1 MFVSILLVVLLT
13 GWKLNSEGE
22 GRIVRENLRVPDLVQ
37 AINAAAG
44 LTIKIRLLDLPGR
57 QHTNYTDKLVYPVI
71 TLVATLQHPLALLLW
86 PFRPRRC
93 PAYSNTDYLFNRRA
107 PVIYDRFC
115 FYRFLQTNI
124 IDGEWGLA
132 QIFHSSRPSDV
143 AWATA
148 TATECSSTSTA
159 HNGKT
164 RRKVHN

>member
-1 MFVSILLVVLLT
+1 MNYKHFLSILVVVLLT
-13 GWKLNSEGE
+13 GWKLDGKGE

-71 TLVATLQHPLALLLW
+71 TLVATLQHPLCVGR
-86 PFRPRRC
+86 FIRRC
-93 PAYSNTDYLFNRRA
+93 SASNTDYLFNRPA

-124 IDGEWGLA
+124 IDVEWGLA
-132 QIFHSSRPSDV
+132 EIFHSSCPSV
-143 AWATA
+143 A
-148 TATECSSTSTA
+148 
-159 HNGKT
+159 
-164 RRKVHN
+164 